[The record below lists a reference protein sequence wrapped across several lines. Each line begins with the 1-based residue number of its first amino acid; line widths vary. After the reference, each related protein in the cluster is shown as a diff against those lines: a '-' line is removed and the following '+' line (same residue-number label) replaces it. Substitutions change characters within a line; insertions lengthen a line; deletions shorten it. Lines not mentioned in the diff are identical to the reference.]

1 MANSF
6 LNKFLSKRVC
16 VDTHNHC
23 SFKEPYSELQF
34 AGNNPATGRRY
45 TEEEIEEKN
54 RQYENMCKLSSS
66 TVSRCCDTNNPLY
79 DKIEEKLNESGS
91 RMKVKEIHKNGK
103 HLGYKLCHDGIANCD
118 NDFKEMKPHDVCKIY
133 SKRNIDELNIT
144 GGPETLVDHHDKVIT
159 NLVPDCPSPCSN
171 EDYVPFLNNPL
182 NVRADKVE
190 EHKLLD
196 ALNRDNF
203 EVLIAHYNNKSS
215 REMNR
220 VLTEGYPG
228 NTILHESIAHKAEN
242 CTNFLLNSDNLDLD
256 KKNKDGNTP
265 LHMAALQ
272 GDPTLTFRL
281 IKLGSVTNLTNNVGD
296 TVLHSAVRS
305 GNSATVSVVL
315 SQGASVMTKN
325 SLGETPLHSAIM
337 APEKNLTVIRVLV
350 SMGSDL
356 LTKNNNDSTLI
367 KSLQLFNNTK
377 KNAEIRTFIQN
388 EIYNSNKENYM
399 ELVKANPELSIV
411 QAVDKETG
419 EKEDLSNYENL
430 DEIDIQYPEVNVS
443 NSLLY
448 SDKEQLPQKIN
459 IKEGFANVNAN
470 SNRNKKNNKGKA
482 SRKLIER
489 EKVDCVSFIYKSTAV
504 FIILVAILVIL
515 KLMKKI

>member
-1 MANSF
+1 
-6 LNKFLSKRVC
+6 
-16 VDTHNHC
+16 
-23 SFKEPYSELQF
+23 
-34 AGNNPATGRRY
+34 
-45 TEEEIEEKN
+45 
-54 RQYENMCKLSSS
+54 
-66 TVSRCCDTNNPLY
+66 
-79 DKIEEKLNESGS
+79 
-91 RMKVKEIHKNGK
+91 
-103 HLGYKLCHDGIANCD
+103 
-118 NDFKEMKPHDVCKIY
+118 
-133 SKRNIDELNIT
+133 
-144 GGPETLVDHHDKVIT
+144 
-159 NLVPDCPSPCSN
+159 
-171 EDYVPFLNNPL
+171 
-182 NVRADKVE
+182 
-190 EHKLLD
+190 
-196 ALNRDNF
+196 
-203 EVLIAHYNNKSS
+203 
-215 REMNR
+215 
-220 VLTEGYPG
+220 
-228 NTILHESIAHKAEN
+228 
-242 CTNFLLNSDNLDLD
+242 
-256 KKNKDGNTP
+256 
-265 LHMAALQ
+265 
-272 GDPTLTFRL
+272 
-281 IKLGSVTNLTNNVGD
+281 
-296 TVLHSAVRS
+296 
-305 GNSATVSVVL
+305 
-315 SQGASVMTKN
+315 
-325 SLGETPLHSAIM
+325 M
-337 APEKNLTVIRVLV
+337 APDKNLNVIRVLV

-411 QAVDKETG
+411 QPVDKETG

-470 SNRNKKNNKGKA
+470 KKNNKGKA